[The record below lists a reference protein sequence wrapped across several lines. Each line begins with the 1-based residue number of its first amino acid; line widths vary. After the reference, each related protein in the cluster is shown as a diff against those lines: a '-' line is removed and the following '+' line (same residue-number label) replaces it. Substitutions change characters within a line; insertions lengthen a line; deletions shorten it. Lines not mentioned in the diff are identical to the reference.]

1 MTEALRPFDTGA
13 TAADQQ
19 PKFRQPPLEEV
30 VCGFYFP
37 ALPDLTAV
45 TIGAYWLERRDQ
57 FPKQTVQPAI
67 DTSPFVLAGPGVPH
81 NVRCWLT
88 SAEEDYLLQIQ
99 SDRFYLN
106 WRKKSSEY
114 PRFNAIWGRFESELE
129 RFGAYCERALGARPQ
144 PERFELAK
152 IDVLHRGVHWSDFE
166 DLATLLPFMNRLPRT
181 EPTKVSTVVV
191 RLSEDVAEGDLTT
204 LLQLQKVAGAANKS
218 VVRIETSLVGRLS
231 GNPHETMQRAN
242 RMINGA
248 FFALVSP
255 EEFRRFD
262 GAIA

>member
-1 MTEALRPFDTGA
+1 MTEALGPFDAGV

-19 PKFRQPPLEEV
+19 PTFRQPPLEEV
-30 VCGFYFP
+30 VCGVYFP
-37 ALPDLTAV
+37 PLPGLTAI

-67 DTSPFVLAGPGVPH
+67 DASPFFVAGPGILH

-88 SAEEDYLLQIQ
+88 SAEDDYLLQIQ

-106 WRKKSSEY
+106 WRKKASDY
-114 PRFNAIWGRFESELE
+114 PRFKAICERFESELE
-129 RFGAYCERALGARPQ
+129 RFAAFCERALGARPQ
-144 PERFELAK
+144 ADRFELAK
-152 IDVLHRGVHWSDFE
+152 IDVLHRDMHWSDFD
-166 DLATLLPFMNRLPRT
+166 DLGTLIPVMKQLPRT
-181 EPTKVSTVVV
+181 DPTKVSTVAV

-204 LLQLQKVAGAANKS
+204 VLQLQKVAGAANKS

-231 GNPHETMQRAN
+231 GDPHETMRRAN

-255 EEFRRFD
+255 GEFRRFD
-262 GAIA
+262 GATA